1 MRNRSVH
8 GGRHELGQNFLVH
21 RPTIA
26 TIVDLIATTD
36 GPILEI
42 GAGDGALTVPLA
54 ALDRSLRAIDID
66 EHRVARL
73 RRRLPDIDI
82 EQSDAMRE
90 PLGRPVIA
98 GNLPFHIT
106 TPLLRR
112 LLQSARWNHAIVLTQ
127 WEVARKRAGVGGAT
141 MMTAQAAPWFTF
153 ELHGRVPAHGFAPR
167 PSVDGGI
174 LAIHRRDT
182 PLVERDDRHRYERF
196 VHGVFTG
203 RGRGIAAILRMR
215 SAAAHRAIQHALDRA
230 SVAQNALPRDL
241 TAEQWP
247 TLWHALSPS
256 HSPGRNR
263 RKDNP

>member
-21 RPTIA
+21 RPTI
-26 TIVDLIATTD
+26 TTLIELIAETD

-54 ALDRSLRAIDID
+54 TLGRPLRAIDID

-73 RRRLPDIDI
+73 RRRLPGIDI
-82 EQSDAMRE
+82 EQADAMRE
-90 PLGRPVIA
+90 PLDRPVIV

-112 LLQSARWNHAIVLTQ
+112 LLESPAWNHAIVLTQ
-127 WEVARKRAGVGGAT
+127 WEVARKRAGVGGTT

-153 ELHGRVPAHGFAPR
+153 ELRGRVPAHGFTPR

-174 LAIHRRDT
+174 LAIHRRAI
-182 PLVERDDRHRYERF
+182 PLVEHADRHRYERF

-203 RGRGIAAILRMR
+203 RGSGIAAILRPR
-215 SAAAHRAIQHALDRA
+215 SVAAARAIPRALDRA
-230 SVAQNALPRDL
+230 SVRHDALARNLTADQWAALWNALGADQSPARD
-241 TAEQWP
+241 
-247 TLWHALSPS
+247 
-256 HSPGRNR
+256 R
-263 RKDNP
+263 RKDDS